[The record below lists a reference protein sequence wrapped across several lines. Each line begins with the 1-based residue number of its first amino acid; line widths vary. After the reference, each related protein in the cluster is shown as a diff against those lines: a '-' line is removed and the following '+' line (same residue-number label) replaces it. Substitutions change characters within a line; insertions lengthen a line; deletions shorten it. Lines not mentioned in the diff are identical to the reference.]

1 MIDMAKKNI
10 LPAVTS
16 YVRDLT
22 DTALAKKALS
32 DAIPTSV
39 EEDLI
44 TSLSNKLVCFSKK
57 TAELEEAVIK
67 ASDYSDDNLKYA
79 KYYRETVFALMQE
92 LELSVTQWKQKQ
104 LRNTGL
110 ILHTANF
117 FSVCD

>member
-67 ASDYSDDNLKYA
+67 ASDYLKYA

-92 LELSVTQWKQKQ
+92 LRAVGDAMETETASEYWPYPSYGELLFGV
-104 LRNTGL
+104 
-110 ILHTANF
+110 
-117 FSVCD
+117 